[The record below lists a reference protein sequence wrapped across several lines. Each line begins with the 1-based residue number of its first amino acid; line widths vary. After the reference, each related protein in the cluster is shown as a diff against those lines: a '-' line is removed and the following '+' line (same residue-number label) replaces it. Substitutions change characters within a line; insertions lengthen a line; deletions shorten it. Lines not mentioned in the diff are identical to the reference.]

1 MRRPEIN
8 GIVPALGA
16 LLLLAACGGG
26 GSPTSSSDPTVTPPS
41 GPSAVT
47 ILDASNFDTVVSESG
62 VCLVEFFHP
71 SCSHCRKM
79 EPIVERLAVDFDG
92 RAVVGKVDVTA
103 SPEITDAWGVW
114 GYPTFVVLKD
124 RREFSRR
131 LGEQTYETL
140 ATILQTALGTP

>member
-1 MRRPEIN
+1 M
-8 GIVPALGA
+8 
-16 LLLLAACGGG
+16 LLIAACGGG
-26 GSPTSSSDPTVTPPS
+26 SSPTSSDPAPSLPS

-47 ILDASNFDTVVSESG
+47 TLDASNFDAVVSEAG

-79 EPIVERLAVDFDG
+79 EPIVEQLAVDFDG

-103 SPEITDAWGVW
+103 SPEIKDAWGVW

-124 RREFSRR
+124 HHEFSRQM
-131 LGEQTYETL
+131 GEQSYDTL
-140 ATILQTALGTP
+140 ATVLETALGTP